1 MHGPTTRSR
10 AQQPNHQVNS
20 FLSSYNN
27 DLDKRLLP
35 NDLIVIRNQGVDHGG
50 GMGHQDGAG
59 EPRKQGE
66 ETSQYGIPEFHFE
79 SNSEFRITS
88 PSN

>member
-1 MHGPTTRSR
+1 
-10 AQQPNHQVNS
+10 
-20 FLSSYNN
+20 
-27 DLDKRLLP
+27 
-35 NDLIVIRNQGVDHGG
+35 
-50 GMGHQDGAG
+50 MGHQDGAG

-79 SNSEFRITS
+79 SNSEFSITS